1 MITNLHQLYIHQIKD
16 LLSAETQITDA
27 LPKMIAHAT
36 DADLKQALEEHL
48 KETGKQ
54 SERLNSILGNHH
66 IPREKEKCRA
76 IEGIIA
82 EGEHL
87 LKEMTGDAVDAGIIA
102 SAQRVEHYEIAAYG
116 TAREYASKLDY
127 DGDVTLLDE
136 TLEEEADC
144 NEKLTKLA
152 TGGLFGTGVNDEAV
166 RNAA

>member
-16 LLSAETQITDA
+16 LLSAESQIAAA
-27 LPKMIAHAT
+27 LPKMIAKAT
-36 DADLKQALEEHL
+36 CDDLKKALQNHL
-48 KETGKQ
+48 EETGKQ
-54 SERLNSILGNHH
+54 TERLNTILGNHQL
-66 IPREKEKCRA
+66 PREKEKCKA

-82 EGEHL
+82 EGDHL
-87 LKEMTGDAVDAGIIA
+87 MSEMTGDAVDAGIIA

-116 TAREYASKLDY
+116 TAKEYADKLDY
-127 DGDVTLLDE
+127 DEDVKLLDE

-166 RNAA
+166 RAA